1 VRFRF
6 KPNSEQRAGLRARLA
21 RLQQPAVAME
31 VLRSVLPTD
40 FKPANVICTQE
51 GIHKDRFVLR
61 AQVRSES
68 GEERA
73 YALKAY
79 SDDFGERVWEH
90 AQALAES
97 MSRNNGLC
105 LPTTYLAHE
114 RLLILPWVH
123 GLFLSE
129 IVDGRKPELL
139 RQAARLAAG
148 LHRLDV
154 VPEELTT
161 AQMLVDE
168 TRAWCDR
175 LRIRWPEAALTVE
188 PIMEAVQE
196 ALPCLE
202 PVEPAPVHGDMAAGQ
217 FLWTGDRLVLLDLDM
232 FGYTDPA
239 YDAGHFLAQLERRC
253 LVDPAVREHAREWLA
268 AFGEA
273 YLAAMPQV
281 SPRNVWFYRGLT
293 LLRKCYTICRREPVR
308 WPRLV
313 PQFAEHARAAL
324 EQVVAPELAH
334 SKTLARETG
343 PA

>member
-1 VRFRF
+1 M
-6 KPNSEQRAGLRARLA
+6 A
-21 RLQQPAVAME
+21 RLQQPATVLE

-40 FKPANVICTQE
+40 FKPANVICTRE

-79 SDDFGERVWEH
+79 SDDFGEQVWEH
-90 AQALAES
+90 AQALAER
-97 MSRNNGLC
+97 MARHNGLC

-114 RLLILPWVH
+114 RLLIFPWVR

-148 LHRLDV
+148 LHRLDL

-175 LRIRWPEAALTVE
+175 LRIRWPQAALSVE
-188 PIMEAVQE
+188 PLMESAQE
-196 ALPCLE
+196 ALLCLE
-202 PVEPAPVHGDMAAGQ
+202 PVQPAPVHGDMAAGQ
-217 FLWTGDRLVLLDLDM
+217 FLWTGERLVLLDLDM

-253 LVDPAVREHAREWLA
+253 LVDPTVRSHLQEGDA
-268 AFGEA
+268 ALTEA
-273 YLAAMPQV
+273 YREAMPQV
-281 SPRNVWFYRGLT
+281 PPRNICFYRTLT
-293 LLRKCYTICRREPVR
+293 LVRKSYTICRREPVQ
-308 WPRLV
+308 WPRLI
-313 PQFAEHARAAL
+313 PQFAERARAAL
-324 EQVVAPELAH
+324 EA
-334 SKTLARETG
+334 ARSAKCEVRFT
-343 PA
+343 ACV

>member
-1 VRFRF
+1 MRFRF
-6 KPNSEQRAGLRARLA
+6 KPNSEQRAGLCAQLA
-21 RLQQPAVAME
+21 RLQQPAAALE

-40 FKPANVICTQE
+40 FKPANVICTRE
-51 GIHKDRFVLR
+51 CIHKDRFVLR

-79 SDDFGERVWEH
+79 SDDFGERVWEYV
-90 AQALAES
+90 QALAES
-97 MSRNNGLC
+97 MSHNNGLC

-114 RLLILPWVH
+114 RLLIFPWVH

-139 RQAARLAAG
+139 RQAAQLAAG
-148 LHRLDV
+148 LHRLDL

-175 LRIRWPEAALTVE
+175 LRIRWPEAALSVE
-188 PIMEAVQE
+188 PLMEAVQE

-202 PVEPAPVHGDMAAGQ
+202 PAQPAPVHGD
-217 FLWTGDRLVLLDLDM
+217 